1 MGKLIERT
9 ALLNKLLAL
18 RGTPDIKI
26 ITGIRRSGKSELMR
40 SFLQRVSATASS
52 KTNVLYIDLTD
63 MDNEALCEYH
73 ALYAFIRER
82 HAPDAENVL
91 CIDEVQMC
99 PGFER
104 AVNSLHSKGEW
115 DIYLTGSNAF
125 MLSSDLATL
134 FTGRYIEVHV
144 LPFSFREYRTFFGF
158 GSRGLHEQLDAYVRD
173 GGMAG
178 TYAYPDES
186 IRMAYLRSVY
196 ETIANRD
203 LVQKRNIT
211 NKAAFAALVDYL
223 VDNIGNLSS
232 ANKIANT
239 LKTEGRPSSHVTVAN
254 NMRYLCEAFL
264 FYRVKRYDI
273 QGRRYLETND
283 KYYLVDTSF
292 RRALIGTRN
301 MDWGRLYENI
311 VAIEL
316 IRRGWEIYV
325 GKLYQKEIDFVALR
339 GSRKAYIQVSD
350 NISDPATFQRE
361 VDPLLKIK
369 DAYPKMV
376 IANTRHE
383 PYDHQGVQILDIAQ
397 WLADEDS

>member
-1 MGKLIERT
+1 MSKLIERT
-9 ALLNKLLAL
+9 SLLNKLLSF

-40 SFLQRVSATASS
+40 SFLRHISAAATP
-52 KTNVLYIDLTD
+52 KPNVLYIDLTD
-63 MDNEALCEYH
+63 LDNEALCEYH
-73 ALYAFIRER
+73 ALYAYVRER
-82 HAPDAENVL
+82 SVPDAQNVL

-104 AVNSLHSKGEW
+104 AINSLHAKGTW

-144 LPFSFREYRTFFGF
+144 LPFSLKEYREFYGA
-158 GSRGLHEQLDAYVRD
+158 GNLHEQFDAYVRD

-178 TYAYPDES
+178 TYAYHDEPS
-186 IRMAYLRSVY
+186 RMDYLRSVY

-223 VDNIGNLSS
+223 MDNIGNLSS

-254 NMRYLCEAFL
+254 NIRYLCEAFL

-325 GKLYQKEIDFVALR
+325 GKLYQKEVDFVVLR
-339 GSRKAYIQVSD
+339 GSQKVYIQVSD
-350 NISDPATFQRE
+350 NIADPTTFKRE
-361 VDPLLKIK
+361 IDPLLKIK
-369 DAYPKMV
+369 DAYPKMI

-383 PYDHQGVQILDIAQ
+383 PYDHQGVRILDIAQ
-397 WLADEDS
+397 WLVDDDL

>member
-1 MGKLIERT
+1 MRKLIERT

-18 RGTPDIKI
+18 QGTPDIKI

-40 SFLQRVSATASS
+40 SFLRHISAVATPRP
-52 KTNVLYIDLTD
+52 NVLYIDLTD
-63 MDNEALCEYH
+63 LDNEALCEYH
-73 ALYAFIRER
+73 ALDAYIRER
-82 HAPDAENVL
+82 SAPDTQNVL

-104 AVNSLHSKGEW
+104 TINSLHAKGTW

-144 LPFSFREYRTFFGF
+144 LPFSLKEYREFYGA
-158 GSRGLHEQLDAYVRD
+158 GDLHEQFDAYVRD

-178 TYAYPDES
+178 TYAYRDEPS
-186 IRMAYLRSVY
+186 RMDYLRSVY

-223 VDNIGNLSS
+223 MDNIGNLSS

-325 GKLYQKEIDFVALR
+325 GKLYQKEVDFVALR
-339 GSRKAYIQVSD
+339 GSQKTYIQVSD
-350 NISDPATFQRE
+350 NIADPATFKRE

-369 DAYPKMV
+369 DAYPKMI

-383 PYDHQGVQILDIAQ
+383 PYDHQGVRILDIAQ
-397 WLADEDS
+397 WLVDEGL